1 MTSRVPAGRLLD
13 YKWIVLINTTIGLFM
28 GALDSSIVTIALPD
42 ITHSLSA
49 TVAEMMWV
57 VMGYQLIITALMMP
71 FSRLADMKGRVGPY
85 RFGFAVFTIASAL
98 CGFAQSG
105 SELVFFR
112 VLQGIGS
119 ALLFANSTA
128 LVTDAFPGS
137 QRGFALGINS
147 MVGISGFILGTVL
160 GGVITEFLGWRYIF
174 FLNIPFGLFATVWA
188 FLQLHDIVEPE
199 RKARFDVGGMLAFPL
214 GIGSILAGLT
224 FIVQGRLGDPITST
238 LLVVGVVLLMVF
250 FFIERRVDYPMLD
263 LSLFRVRLFLAGNM
277 SLLMSGLARGST
289 MFIMTWYF
297 QSVLA
302 DSPLVAGL
310 KLIPMIGA
318 MVLLS
323 PISGRLS
330 DRFGSRWLSTIGLGI
345 ALVAQLWLTTFP
357 VTVSYTLLGIAL
369 AMLGIGNGLFNAP
382 NTNAVMSS
390 VQPNRRGVAA
400 GTRMLLNNT
409 GQTMAIAVAMVTLSM
424 VMSHD
429 LLDGLFTGVE
439 TAGHTVDGDVFM
451 RGFHLV
457 FVFSAVTSVIAIV
470 CSSLRGSEQG
480 PGGRVTLTEGAE
492 EAILTRTA
500 TAAIQPSG
508 RAG

>member
-1 MTSRVPAGRLLD
+1 MSRAAPGRLLD

-42 ITHSLSA
+42 ITHSLNA
-49 TVAEMMWV
+49 TVVETMWV
-57 VMGYQLIITALMMP
+57 VMGYQLVITALMMP

-85 RFGFAVFTIASAL
+85 KFGFAVFTISSAL
-98 CGFAQSG
+98 CGFAQTG
-105 SELVFFR
+105 TELVFFR
-112 VLQGIGS
+112 LLQGIGS

-174 FLNIPFGLFATVWA
+174 FINIPFGLFATVWA
-188 FLQLHDIVEPE
+188 FMQLHDIVEPE
-199 RKARFDVGGMLAFPL
+199 HKARFDIGGMLAFPL

-224 FIVQGRLGDPITST
+224 FVVQGRTSDPITAG
-238 LLVVGVVLLMVF
+238 LLVVGAVLLVVF
-250 FFIERRVDYPMLD
+250 FLIERRVEYPMLD
-263 LSLFRVRLFLAGNM
+263 LSLFRVRLFLAGNI
-277 SLLMSGLARGST
+277 SLMLNALARGST
-289 MFIMTWYF
+289 MFIMSWYF
-297 QSVLA
+297 QSVLEN
-302 DSPLVAGL
+302 SPLMAGL

-330 DRFGSRWLSTIGLGI
+330 DRFGSRWLSTIGLSI

-369 AMLGIGNGLFNAP
+369 ALLGIGNGLFNAP
-382 NTNAVMSS
+382 NTNAVMGA
-390 VQPNRRGVAA
+390 VRANRRGVAA

-429 LLDGLFTGVE
+429 VLDGLFTGVE
-439 TAGHTVDGDVFM
+439 TAGHTVDGDAFM
-451 RGFHLV
+451 RGFHFV
-457 FVFSAVTSVIAIV
+457 FVFSAVTSIIAII

-480 PGGRVTLTEGAE
+480 PGGRVAVTEAAE
-492 EAILTRTA
+492 EALLARGA
-500 TAAIQPSG
+500 TAAIQPTG
-508 RAG
+508 RVG

>member
-1 MTSRVPAGRLLD
+1 MMGRSAGRLLD

-49 TVAEMMWV
+49 SVAETMWV
-57 VMGYQLIITALMMP
+57 VMGYQLVITALMMP

-85 RFGFAVFTIASAL
+85 TFGFAVFTIASAL
-98 CGFAQSG
+98 CGFAQTG

-112 VLQGIGS
+112 LIQGIGS

-174 FLNIPFGLFATVWA
+174 FINIPFGLFATTWA
-188 FLQLHDIVEPE
+188 FLQLHEIVEPE
-199 RKARFDVGGMLAFPL
+199 RKARFDIGGMIAFPV

-224 FIVQGRLGDPITST
+224 FIVLGRLADPTTGLLLIGG
-238 LLVVGVVLLMVF
+238 LVVLGLF
-250 FFIERRVDYPMLD
+250 FWIERRVAYPMLD
-263 LSLFRVRLFLAGNM
+263 LSLFRVRIFLAGNI
-277 SLLMSGLARGST
+277 SLLLNALARGST
-289 MFIMTWYF
+289 MFIMSWYF
-297 QSVLA
+297 QSVLN
-302 DSPLVAGL
+302 DSPLIAGL
-310 KLIPMIGA
+310 KLTPMIVA
-318 MVLLS
+318 MVVLS

-330 DRFGSRWLSTIGLGI
+330 DRFGSRWLSTIGLTC
-345 ALVAQLWLTTFP
+345 ALAGQLWLTTFP
-357 VTVSYTLLGIAL
+357 VTVSYAMLGVAL
-369 AMLGIGNGLFNAP
+369 AVLGIGNGLFNAP
-382 NTNAVMSS
+382 NTNAVMGS

-429 LLDGLFTGVE
+429 LLTGLFTGVE
-439 TAGHTVDGDVFM
+439 TAGHTVDGEVFM

-457 FVFSAVTSVIAIV
+457 FVFSAVTSIIAII
-470 CSSLRGSEQG
+470 CSSLRGAEHR
-480 PGGRVTLTEGAE
+480 PGGRAQRSDAV
-492 EAILTRTA
+492 EAVSLQRSGVA
-500 TAAIQPSG
+500 MQPTGQS
-508 RAG
+508 